1 MKNLSTNK
9 ELIKFANSHVK
20 KINTIDVL
28 KEDYLGLYSSL
39 ITLVDNSF
47 KESLNDKTLLLP
59 ELNNDGNESTAIF
72 SDYGGE
78 APDSDYLTYSFLV
91 CGWNHSYGLEVEMES
106 VRNKYGLGEKEISF
120 KDFRYGPIKRALPEY
135 LQCLNNYT
143 FGFLFTVIVDKK
155 VGAFFNPEPSNP
167 KAVVQQLEQ
176 AGLGVWK
183 PKVAEKLL
191 RITHIAA
198 YLAGLLANSEQKLLW
213 MTDSDA
219 IASTDKQLDLLLK
232 TFDRILP
239 MYTQEPFKLL
249 GGAIPFKER
258 SVKMLDLL
266 SCTDIAAGSIEH
278 YFTRKAR
285 MQDSLTIK
293 EEANLVLEW
302 LGRDGLGLKKKTIM
316 IQPGEEPNTVV
327 FGEVKFEPEDNGEM
341 QFVPIYL

>member
-1 MKNLSTNK
+1 MRNLSTNK
-9 ELIKFANSHVK
+9 ELIKFANRLVK
-20 KINTIDVL
+20 KTNTIDVL
-28 KEDYLGLYSSL
+28 KQDYQGQYSSL
-39 ITLVDNSF
+39 VTLVDDSF
-47 KESLNDKTLLLP
+47 KKSLHDKTLLLP

-78 APDSDYLTYSFLV
+78 APDSDYLTYSFLI
-91 CGWNHSYGLEVEMES
+91 CGWNHSYGLEVEMKS
-106 VRNKYGLGEKEISF
+106 VREKHGLGEKEISF
-120 KDFRYGPIKRALPEY
+120 KDFRYGPIRRALPEY

-143 FGFLFTVIVDKK
+143 FGLLFTVVVDKK
-155 VGAFFNPEPSNP
+155 VGDFFNPDPSNP

-219 IASTDKQLDLLLK
+219 IASTDKQLHLLLK
-232 TFDRILP
+232 TFERILP
-239 MYTQEPFKLL
+239 MYTKEPFKLL
-249 GGAIPFKER
+249 GGAIPFEER

-266 SCTDIAAGSIEH
+266 SCADIAAGCIEH

-302 LGRDGLGLKKKTIM
+302 LGRDGVGLKKKTIM
-316 IQPGEEPNTVV
+316 IQLGEDPTKVV
-327 FGEVKFEPEDNGEM
+327 FGEVKIEAEDNGEM
-341 QFVPIYL
+341 QFVPIFL